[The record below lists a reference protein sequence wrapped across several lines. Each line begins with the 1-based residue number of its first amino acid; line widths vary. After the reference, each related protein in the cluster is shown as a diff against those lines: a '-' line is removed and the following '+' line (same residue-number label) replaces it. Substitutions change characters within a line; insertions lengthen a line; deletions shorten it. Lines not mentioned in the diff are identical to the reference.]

1 MAEPGKMDIEAI
13 MRQLPHRYPFLLVDR
28 VLDVQSG
35 QYVRA
40 IKNVTFNEPFFP
52 GHFPHRPVMPG
63 VMIIEAL
70 AQACGILAFKTVE
83 VVPDSDTR
91 FYFVAIDNA
100 RFRKPVEPGDQ
111 FLLKVQLKRG
121 FKGIW
126 KFDCLAEVDGAE
138 VASAEIMV
146 APETKAPAR
155 RRRSRRARTG
165 GDGRRAREPWDD
177 RRARG
182 GLAASGHRPRRG
194 DRSVQHHRP
203 GRHRSARAPGSD
215 RMR

>member
-1 MAEPGKMDIEAI
+1 MAESLKMDIEAI

-28 VLDVQSG
+28 VLACVPG
-35 QYVRA
+35 QYIHA
-40 IKNVTFNEPFFP
+40 LKNVTFNEPFFT

-70 AQACGILAFKTVE
+70 AQASGILAFRTVN

-91 FYFVAIDNA
+91 FYFVAIDKA

-111 FLLKVQLKRG
+111 IMLKATLKRA

-126 KFDCLAEVDGAE
+126 KFHGLAEVDGME

-146 APETKAPAR
+146 APETKVPQP
-155 RRRSRRARTG
+155 STDSG
-165 GDGRRAREPWDD
+165 PGD
-177 RRARG
+177 
-182 GLAASGHRPRRG
+182 
-194 DRSVQHHRP
+194 P
-203 GRHRSARAPGSD
+203 G
-215 RMR
+215 